1 LIIAGNLT
9 LDEIVI
15 KHRTYKNMLGG
26 PPAYSVKPLH
36 SVFGVRPTVYSCVG
50 YDFPKAL
57 ENEIASL
64 SKLYI
69 TKSSKQTT
77 KFRLVE
83 ENGRQ
88 LFLLSFSGE
97 INHIDFSSESVYMF
111 SPVYKEIKVTFLSD
125 AYKVG
130 LVSLD
135 PQGYLRVVDE
145 NLKVHIK
152 PNENVWKVLKFVN
165 IFRTSIDEYL
175 ALAEGLSIRKFLEK
189 TYSLGVEV
197 AIVTSSKK
205 VYVVSNGK
213 YFEFPTYPHV
223 SVKSTTGAGDVFT
236 SFFTY
241 VYSRS
246 YDLEKAIAYA
256 IVASSFAVENIGPN
270 SISRDRFFKRLGE
283 YMDFMY

>member
-1 LIIAGNLT
+1 LIIAGNIT
-9 LDEIVI
+9 LDDIVT
-15 KHRTYKNMLGG
+15 KYGTYENMLGG
-26 PPAYSVKPLH
+26 PPTYSVKPLH
-36 SVFGVRPTVYSCVG
+36 SVFGIRPSIYSCVG
-50 YDFPKAL
+50 YDFPKEF

-83 ENGRQ
+83 ENGRH

-97 INHIDFSSESVYMF
+97 INYIDFSSESVYMF
-111 SPVYKEIKVTFLSD
+111 SPVYREIKVNFLSD
-125 AYKVG
+125 ACKVG

-145 NLKVHIK
+145 NLRVHIK
-152 PNENVWKVLKFVN
+152 PNEIVWKALKFVN

-175 ALAEGLSIRKFLEK
+175 ALAEGLSIRRFLEK
-189 TYSLGVEV
+189 TYGLGVEV

-213 YFEFPTYPHV
+213 YLEFPTYPHV

-246 YDLEKAIAYA
+246 YDLEKAITYA
-256 IVASSFAVENIGPN
+256 IVASSFAVENIGPS
-270 SISRDRFFKRLGE
+270 SISRDHFFRRLRE
-283 YMDFMY
+283 YMGFMY